1 MQDLKTEPLQLE
13 FKVLLE
19 TRQSNLHML
28 ILVVRMMMRGQEAC
42 RHGGA
47 GGEEALELRII
58 KRLSVAQGEDRTDY
72 RMQI

>member
-1 MQDLKTEPLQLE
+1 
-13 FKVLLE
+13 
-19 TRQSNLHML
+19 ML

-47 GGEEALELRII
+47 EGEEALELRII
-58 KRLSVAQGEDRTDY
+58 KRLSGAQGEDRTDY

>member
-1 MQDLKTEPLQLE
+1 
-13 FKVLLE
+13 
-19 TRQSNLHML
+19 ML

-58 KRLSVAQGEDRTDY
+58 KRLSGAQGEDRTDY